1 MRIRP
6 VSDLHEEFTPWDPG
20 TDAPEHDVVVIAG
33 DLVTRMSRAPARI
46 HALGLDDR
54 PVIYVGG
61 NHEHYGSKRDSELD
75 KARASAAAFPNIHVL
90 QDDAVVVGGTRFL
103 GATLWTDFR
112 LFGDERQ
119 REAMELAGSKG
130 VGMNDFQR
138 IRLACKDYARF
149 RPQDAVSE
157 HVRTVAWLK
166 ARLAEPF
173 DGPTVVVTH
182 HAPSALSLP
191 ADMLDDLLSSAYASR
206 LDDLVAA
213 SGAALWVHGHVH
225 AAADY
230 ELGGTRVLSNPRGY
244 VQWVQ
249 YGRRRELRHQPT
261 GFDPNLVVEV
271 AAPRPGFRPGA
282 PP

>member
-6 VSDLHEEFTPWDPG
+6 MSDLHEEFMPWDPG

-46 HALGLDDR
+46 HALGLDER

-61 NHEHYGSKRDSELD
+61 NHEHYGSSRDGELA
-75 KARASAAAFPNIHVL
+75 KARAAAAAFPNVHVL
-90 QDDAVVVGGTRFL
+90 QDDEIVVGGTRFL

-119 REAMELAGSKG
+119 REAMELAGTKG
-130 VGMNDFQR
+130 AGMNDFQR
-138 IRLACKDYARF
+138 IRLASKDYARF
-149 RPQDAVSE
+149 RPHDAVSE
-157 HVRTVAWLK
+157 HLKTVAWLK

-191 ADMLDDLLSSAYASR
+191 TDMEGDLLSSAYASR

-213 SGAALWVHGHVH
+213 SGAALWVHGHIH
-225 AAADY
+225 SAADY

-244 VQWVQ
+244 VQWVG
-249 YGRRRELRHQPT
+249 YGRSRELQHQPT

-271 AAPRPGFRPGA
+271 AAPRPVVSPGA
-282 PP
+282 PS